1 MKRNTVADLEQDI
14 YGYMP
19 EKFVVMYS
27 ELVRRG
33 LAQMGSSLK
42 GQGEGGTRQKY
53 KTHNGG
59 LLDPA
64 ALEQKRDIDQKLRQ
78 ITRGV
83 EQEQARDV
91 KCSRCGRGCGAKWKH
106 CAWCGW
112 ELAVVHSEA
121 RVTPQPSADARVKRL
136 R

>member
-27 ELVRRG
+27 ELVRRSM
-33 LAQMGSSLK
+33 ATPGSSLK

-59 LLDPA
+59 LLDQA

-91 KCSRCGRGCGAKWKH
+91 KCSRCGRGCGGKWKH

-112 ELAVVHSEA
+112 QLDQQYVEE
-121 RVTPQPSADARVKRL
+121 RPQPSADARVKRL